1 MIFKHSRFAFIQ
13 YVFKRLEMALGL
25 ALILMVAVS
34 EFWLTQTQA
43 IIFFIAVVAIRIPSV
58 LKGVNEIK
66 YRQIKIIDNQLIEI
80 HKDSETRYKLDEF
93 KVLLYK
99 KRRQSIPVFVV
110 MNETG
115 GIKLEYFDDMPAL
128 YEILSNKVSL
138 RKELPW
144 WQRI

>member
-43 IIFFIAVVAIRIPSV
+43 VIFFIVVVAIRIPSV

-66 YRQIKIIDNQLIEI
+66 YRQIK
-80 HKDSETRYKLDEF
+80 
-93 KVLLYK
+93 
-99 KRRQSIPVFVV
+99 
-110 MNETG
+110 
-115 GIKLEYFDDMPAL
+115 
-128 YEILSNKVSL
+128 
-138 RKELPW
+138 
-144 WQRI
+144 